1 VFIHKLTV
9 TNWMIHKS
17 TAVDFFPITVLV
29 GPNNG
34 GKSALFDALL
44 NFSIVSRGRLSQAFG
59 QGPYSFTYRR
69 YRGAGASARIGYTV
83 EMAEDKDSP
92 DRLTYRITYSQRG
105 RSAEAPTYSIH
116 DETLTDAAGKT
127 IFNRGEEV
135 CRVKGAAPYYNDDTS
150 IFAAIR
156 RAQVEDKYV
165 ETNPLVT
172 HCAREISRINKFRL
186 DPRSLAHPARLPEV
200 ITEDVQEARVPR
212 LEYSGDGLAGIL
224 YFLAETANPMLDVVV
239 AKVSEVIDG
248 FQGFEFNAVG
258 EDRIGFSARFADSRD
273 VVNAANLSD
282 GTLSLIGLLVLLVNP
297 DRPPI
302 LCLEEP
308 ENGLTPR
315 ATRAVYEAVVEAANA
330 TAPEVSSQVLISSH
344 SPFVICEAWN
354 GEEREFIYQVKPE
367 EGRGLIR
374 PFTQIVEEQEIQ
386 LGKVRGERQHLSLN
400 VANEVMAG
408 YYS

>member
-1 VFIHKLTV
+1 VFIHKISI
-9 TNWMIHKS
+9 TNWMIHKATS
-17 TAVDFFPITVLV
+17 VDFFPVTVFV

-44 NFSIVSRGRLSQAFG
+44 NFSMVSRGRLSQAFG
-59 QGPYSFTYRR
+59 QGPWSFAYRR
-69 YRGAGASARIGYTV
+69 HRGASRSGRIGYTV
-83 EMAEDKDSP
+83 EMAERKDSLE
-92 DRLTYRITYSQRG
+92 RLTYHITYSQG
-105 RSAEAPTYSIH
+105 GTAAAPTYSIH
-116 DETLTDAAGKT
+116 DETLTDTAGKT
-127 IFNRGEEV
+127 IFSRSEEV
-135 CRVKGAAPYYNDDTS
+135 CHVKGAAPYSNDDTS

-156 RAQVEDKYV
+156 RAQVEEKYV

-172 HCAREISRINKFRL
+172 HAAREISRINKFRL
-186 DPRSLAHPARLPEV
+186 DPRSLAHPSRLPEV
-200 ITEDVQEARVPR
+200 ITDEVQETRVPR
-212 LEYSGDGLAGIL
+212 LDYSGDGLAGVL
-224 YFLAETANPMLDVVV
+224 YFLAETANPMLAVVV
-239 AKVSEVIDG
+239 AKVSEVIAG

-258 EDRIGFSARFADSRD
+258 EDRIGFSARFADAREI
-273 VVNAANLSD
+273 VPAANLSD

-315 ATRAVYEAVVEAANA
+315 ATRAVYEAVVEAAYA
-330 TAPEVSSQVLISSH
+330 EAPETSSQVLISSH

-354 GEEREFIYQVKPE
+354 GEEREFIYQVKPD
-367 EGRGLIR
+367 EGRSLIR
-374 PFTQIVEEQEIQ
+374 PFMQIIEEQEIH
-386 LGKVRGERQHLSLN
+386 LGKVHGERKHLSLN

>member
-1 VFIHKLTV
+1 VFIHKLSI
-9 TNWMIHKS
+9 TNWMIHKATS
-17 TAVDFFPITVLV
+17 VTFFPVTVFV

-44 NFSIVSRGRLSQAFG
+44 NFSMVSRGRLSQAFG
-59 QGPYSFTYRR
+59 QGPYSFAYRR
-69 YRGAGASARIGYTV
+69 HRGASTSGRIGYTV
-83 EMAEDKDSP
+83 EMAEGKDSP
-92 DRLTYRITYSQRG
+92 ERLTYRITYSQRG
-105 RSAEAPTYSIH
+105 SAAAPTYSIH

-127 IFNRGEEV
+127 IFSRSEEI
-135 CRVKGAAPYYNDDTS
+135 CHIKGAAPYFNDDTS

-156 RAQVEDKYV
+156 RAQVEEKYV

-172 HCAREISRINKFRL
+172 HAAREISRINKFRL
-186 DPRSLAHPARLPEV
+186 DPRSLAHPSRLPEV
-200 ITEDVQEARVPR
+200 ITDEVQETRVPR
-212 LEYSGDGLAGIL
+212 LDYSGDGLAGVL

-239 AKVSEVIDG
+239 GNVSDVIAG

-273 VVNAANLSD
+273 VVPAANLSD
-282 GTLSLIGLLVLLVNP
+282 GTLSLVGLLVLLVNP

-315 ATRAVYEAVVEAANA
+315 ATRAVYEAVVRAANA
-330 TAPEVSSQVLISSH
+330 DAPETSSQVLISSH

-354 GEEREFIYQVKPE
+354 GEKREFIYQVKPE

-374 PFTQIVEEQEIQ
+374 PFGEIIEEQEIH
-386 LGKVRGERQHLSLN
+386 LGKVHGERKHLSLN